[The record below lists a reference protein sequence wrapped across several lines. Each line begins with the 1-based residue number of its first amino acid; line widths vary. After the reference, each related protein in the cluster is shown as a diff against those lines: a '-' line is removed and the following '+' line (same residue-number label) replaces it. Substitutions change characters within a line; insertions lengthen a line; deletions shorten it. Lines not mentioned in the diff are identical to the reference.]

1 MNRTLKV
8 GLVFVLPI
16 LVYFLIFFIYPIIS
30 LFQNAFTNNAGAFTL
45 ANFQFMLRDRVLQ
58 ISLTNTAY
66 YYIGSLLI
74 EYSLG
79 FIVAVILYN
88 YTGKLIT
95 VFRTIIILPLMVSPV
110 VIGLMWLLLFN
121 QTYGPIDYFLKLLGL
136 PAINWLGNPGWA
148 MPALIIAN
156 GWEYSP
162 FVFLIIYAGLQMVP
176 PQLYEAAS
184 IDGLNRFQ
192 TFRYITLP
200 SIRGPMIIAFLLNS
214 IGILKGFDL
223 VYVLTNGG
231 PGYATYILSFY
242 EYVVGFT
249 YFQTHYAAALAIL
262 YLVIVGVFVF
272 AMLKLTGAEKYLG
285 VERIKE

>member
-1 MNRTLKV
+1 MKRTLKV
-8 GLVFVLPI
+8 GLIFIFPI
-16 LVYFLIFFIYPIIS
+16 LVYFLIFFVYPIIS
-30 LFQNAFTNNAGAFTL
+30 LFQNAFTNNLGAFTL
-45 ANFQFMLRDRVLQ
+45 ANFQFMLRDQVLK
-58 ISLTNTAY
+58 ISLMNTAY

-74 EYSLG
+74 EYSIG

-88 YTGKLIT
+88 YTGKLT
-95 VFRTIIILPLMVSPV
+95 SVFRTIIILPLMVSPV
-110 VIGLMWLLLFN
+110 VIGLMWLLLLN
-121 QTYGPIDYFLKLLGL
+121 QTYGPIDYFLRLVGL
-136 PAINWLGNPGWA
+136 PAVNWLGNPQWA

-176 PQLYEAAS
+176 TQLYEAAS
-184 IDGLNRFQ
+184 IDGLSRFQ

-249 YFQTHYAAALAIL
+249 YFQAHYAAALAIL
-262 YLVIVGVFVF
+262 YLLIVGIFVFVT
-272 AMLKLTGAEKYLG
+272 LKLSGAEKYLG